1 MHPLRS
7 PSVNRALP
15 MTHLAV
21 RLRLVGL
28 GLAVTVAGVAIAG
41 ILWNFQ
47 RQTQAVR
54 AKLANIDTE
63 SGEIAA
69 QFKDRFREI
78 TNARLQYAVS
88 HDQATWQHF
97 LEATQTLAQWID
109 VRGQR
114 LTTAEER
121 DILAQVK
128 AALDDYR
135 RTIGQI
141 PGEPNA
147 AAGGDS
153 LAAYTRVRS
162 ESHRLFDLGESLASA
177 HFRSRNQLLG
187 ETRLRLDDLRWSV
200 LGLLGL
206 LFVFGVALAAVAY
219 RDMIAPLRVK
229 LIESQFL
236 VERQEKLAS
245 LGLLAAGVAHEIR
258 NPLTAIKAALFI
270 QQKRFAAGSPEHADS
285 EVVQREISRLEKIVN
300 DFLRFA
306 RPADPVLTEVA
317 TDQLLSEVQAFFAPE
332 AQKAGVALLLEVT
345 PAAIRADAAQIKQVL
360 INLVQN
366 ATESIDQDGTVTLR
380 NRRERKVLAG
390 TERDVVILEV
400 ADTGKGIPAEVA
412 KRLFDP
418 FFTTKDYGTGLGL
431 SIAARIVEKHQG
443 ALQYQTQVN
452 RGTTFGV
459 VLPEA
464 GS

>member
-1 MHPLRS
+1 
-7 PSVNRALP
+7 
-15 MTHLAV
+15 MTNLAV
-21 RLRLVGL
+21 RVRLLGL
-28 GLAVTVAGVAIAG
+28 GLAVALVGAAIAG
-41 ILWNFQ
+41 IIWNFQ

-78 TNARLQYAVS
+78 TNARLQYAVG
-88 HDQATWQHF
+88 HDPAIWQHF
-97 LEATQTLAQWID
+97 LEATQALSQWID
-109 VRGQR
+109 AQGQR
-114 LTTAEER
+114 LTTKEEQ
-121 DILAQVK
+121 DLLTQVK
-128 AALDDYR
+128 AALVDYR
-135 RTIGQI
+135 QTIGQI

-147 AAGGDS
+147 VAAGGDS

-162 ESHRLFDLGESLASA
+162 ESHHLFDLGESLASA
-177 HFRSRNQLLG
+177 HYRSRNQLLG
-187 ETRLRLDDLRWSV
+187 ETRQRLDGLNGSV
-200 LGLLGL
+200 LGLLAL
-206 LFVFGVALAAVAY
+206 LFLFGLALAAVAY
-219 RDMIAPLRVK
+219 RDMIAPLRLK
-229 LIESQFL
+229 LIESQSL

-270 QQKRFAAGSPEHADS
+270 QQKRFVAGSVEHADN

-306 RPADPVLTEVA
+306 RPAEPVLA
-317 TDQLLSEVQAFFAPE
+317 PLPSDQLLREIEQFFAPE
-332 AQKAGVALLLEVT
+332 AEKAGIRLVLEVI
-345 PAAIRADAAQIKQVL
+345 PAPIYADAAQIKQVL
-360 INLVQN
+360 INLAQN
-366 ATESIDQDGTVTLR
+366 AVESIERGGTVTLR
-380 NRRERKVLAG
+380 SRRDRKVLRG
-390 TERDVVILEV
+390 TERNVVILEV
-400 ADTGKGIPAEVA
+400 SDTGKGISPEVA

-431 SIAARIVEKHQG
+431 SIAARIVEKHRG

-459 VLPEA
+459 VLPAEA
-464 GS
+464 S